1 MVQLS
6 RPFQVVLAAFV
17 LFAIAWFALLHRPA
31 SGSSSGSGSANVATP
46 HPHAPL
52 RAGSS
57 TAAAHRAAGDT
68 APGAHAN
75 SSPGHATHV
84 RSSSAHAVR
93 VTHATTP
100 GAGHARVVVHT
111 HSSSAGDTRTV
122 VHTHSS
128 GAAAHHVATRTA
140 SATGAAP
147 HKTAAGQRRLQPTP
161 RVPTTPANATS
172 TPALQATVASELK
185 QGKVVLLLF
194 WNPNSTSDS
203 VVHKQVEIVAHKL
216 GRSVVVHT
224 ASAAQVGTFGSIT
237 RDIQV
242 YQTPTLLIV
251 NPKSQVTT
259 VTGYTDAYALEQTI
273 REARG

>member
-17 LFAIAWFALLHRPA
+17 LFAIAWFALLHRPG
-31 SGSSSGSGSANVATP
+31 SGSSSGSGSSNVVTSR
-46 HPHAPL
+46 PHASL

-57 TAAAHRAAGDT
+57 AAAARRAAGDT

-75 SSPGHATHV
+75 SSTGHATHV

-93 VTHATTP
+93 VTHTTAP
-100 GAGHARVVVHT
+100 GGHAGVVVHT
-111 HSSSAGDTRTV
+111 HASGAGHTRTV
-122 VHTHSS
+122 VHTHSAGP
-128 GAAAHHVATRTA
+128 GAHRVATRTA
-140 SATGAAP
+140 SATVAAP
-147 HKTAAGQRRLQPTP
+147 HKTAAAPRRAQPTP
-161 RVPTTPANATS
+161 RAPTTPANGTS
-172 TPALQATVASELK
+172 APAMQATVASELK

-194 WNPNSTSDS
+194 WNPKSTSDS
-203 VVHKQVEIVAHKL
+203 VVHKQVEIAARKL
-216 GRSVVVHT
+216 GRGVVVHT
-224 ASAAQVGTFGSIT
+224 ASAAQVGAFGSIT